1 MILVSISLAA
11 DYATSKDDIRTFDG
25 SAENISAIAGTTA
38 ILPCSVDL
46 SNSDPSKEVCFKIT
60 AFIELDLGEEGAF
73 ISDFKILNL
82 IRFQGKSYD

>member
-11 DYATSKDDIRTFDG
+11 DFATSKDDIRTFDG

-60 AFIELDLGEEGAF
+60 VFTELVLEEEIAFM
-73 ISDFKILNL
+73 SDFKILNL
-82 IRFQGKSYD
+82 IRFQGKPCD

>member
-60 AFIELDLGEEGAF
+60 VFTELVLEEIAFM
-73 ISDFKILNL
+73 SDFKILNL
-82 IRFQGKSYD
+82 IRFQGKSCD

>member
-11 DYATSKDDIRTFDG
+11 DYATSNDDIRTFDG

-46 SNSDPSKEVCFKIT
+46 SNSDPSKEVCFKI
-60 AFIELDLGEEGAF
+60 INKLVLGEESAF
-73 ISDFKILNL
+73 MSDFKILNL
-82 IRFQGKSYD
+82 I

>member
-60 AFIELDLGEEGAF
+60 VFTELVLEEEIEF
-73 ISDFKILNL
+73 MSDFKILNL
-82 IRFQGKSYD
+82 IRFQGKSCD

>member
-11 DYATSKDDIRTFDG
+11 DYATSKDNIRTFDG

-60 AFIELDLGEEGAF
+60 VFTDLVLEEEIAFM
-73 ISDFKILNL
+73 SDFKILNL
-82 IRFQGKSYD
+82 I

>member
-60 AFIELDLGEEGAF
+60 VLTELVLEEEIAFM
-73 ISDFKILNL
+73 SDFKILNL
-82 IRFQGKSYD
+82 IRFQGKSCD

>member
-60 AFIELDLGEEGAF
+60 VFTELVLEEEIGF
-73 ISDFKILNL
+73 MSDFKILNL
-82 IRFQGKSYD
+82 IRFQGKSCD